1 MLMEKDFIL
10 RFVIFVVRE
19 ISNKLLRDRS
29 RGKKKKK
36 VNSLRIEIN
45 HTKESSGTEDK
56 TLSKIR
62 KVVVYK

>member
-29 RGKKKKK
+29 RGKKKK